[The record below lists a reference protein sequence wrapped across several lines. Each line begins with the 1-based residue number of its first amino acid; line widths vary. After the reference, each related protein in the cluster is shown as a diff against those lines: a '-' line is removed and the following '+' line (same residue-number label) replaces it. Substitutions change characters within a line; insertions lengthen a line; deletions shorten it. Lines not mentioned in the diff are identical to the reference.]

1 MRHSPKEKKRSPNKD
16 SFSLLERMEAV
27 RIRNQ
32 EMCDMAISIIS
43 KYVDEHLC
51 TTDYLGQVNP
61 KESKE
66 YFEDLSYARWAA
78 YEIMNRLNTEAERL
92 PSYITGSLREP
103 VPPVDIIAEFM
114 DDMECCIY
122 DGCSEKHERIF
133 TIAKDVAD
141 DIILLFL

>member
-1 MRHSPKEKKRSPNKD
+1 
-16 SFSLLERMEAV
+16 
-27 RIRNQ
+27 
-32 EMCDMAISIIS
+32 MCDVAISIIS
-43 KYVDEHLC
+43 KYLDEHLC
-51 TTDYLGQVNP
+51 ATDYLEQVNP

-66 YFEDLSYARWAA
+66 YFEDFSYARWAA
-78 YEIMNRLNTEAERL
+78 YEIIDRLNTEAERL
-92 PSYITGSLREP
+92 PSHITGYLREP

>member
-1 MRHSPKEKKRSPNKD
+1 
-16 SFSLLERMEAV
+16 LLERKEAV

-32 EMCDMAISIIS
+32 EMCDMVISTINKHI
-43 KYVDEHLC
+43 DEHLC
-51 TTDYLGQVNP
+51 ATDYFGQVNP
-61 KESKE
+61 KDLKD

-78 YEIMNRLNTEAERL
+78 YEIIDRLNTEAERL
-92 PSYITGSLREP
+92 PSCITGREP

-114 DDMECCIY
+114 DDLENYIY

-133 TIAKDVAD
+133 TIAKDFAD

>member
-1 MRHSPKEKKRSPNKD
+1 MKRSPNKG
-16 SFSLLERMEAV
+16 SFSLLERREAV
-27 RIRNQ
+27 GIRNQ
-32 EMCDMAISIIS
+32 EMCDMAISIIN

-51 TTDYLGQVNP
+51 VTDYLGRVNP

-78 YEIMNRLNTEAERL
+78 YEIMDRLNNEAERL
-92 PSYITGSLREP
+92 PSHITGSLREP
-103 VPPVDIIAEFM
+103 VPPVDIIAGFM

-141 DIILLFL
+141 DIFLLFL

>member
-1 MRHSPKEKKRSPNKD
+1 MKESPNKG
-16 SFSLLERMEAV
+16 SFSLLESREAI

-51 TTDYLGQVNP
+51 ATDYLGQVNP
-61 KESKE
+61 KETKE
-66 YFEDLSYARWAA
+66 YLEDLSYARWAA
-78 YEIMNRLNTEAERL
+78 YEIIDRLNTEAERL
-92 PSYITGSLREP
+92 PSHITGSLREP
-103 VPPVDIIAEFM
+103 VSPVDIIAGFM
-114 DDMECCIY
+114 DDMECYIY

-133 TIAKDVAD
+133 TIAKDVTD

>member
-1 MRHSPKEKKRSPNKD
+1 MKRSPNKG
-16 SFSLLERMEAV
+16 SFSLLERREAV
-27 RIRNQ
+27 GIRNQ
-32 EMCDMAISIIS
+32 EMCDMAISIIN

-51 TTDYLGQVNP
+51 VTDYLGRVNP

-78 YEIMNRLNTEAERL
+78 YEIMDRLNNEAERL
-92 PSYITGSLREP
+92 PSHITGSLREP
-103 VPPVDIIAEFM
+103 VPPVDIIAGFM
-114 DDMECCIY
+114 DDMESCIY

>member
-1 MRHSPKEKKRSPNKD
+1 MKGSPNKG
-16 SFSLLERMEAV
+16 SFSLLERREAV

-32 EMCDMAISIIS
+32 ELCDMAISIIS
-43 KYVDEHLC
+43 EYVEERLRV
-51 TTDYLGQVNP
+51 TDRLGEVGW
-61 KESKE
+61 KDSKD

-78 YEIMNRLNTEAERL
+78 YEIIDRLNNEAERL
-92 PSYITGSLREP
+92 PSHITGSLREP
-103 VPPVDIIAEFM
+103 VPPVDIIAGFM

>member
-1 MRHSPKEKKRSPNKD
+1 M
-16 SFSLLERMEAV
+16 LERREAV
-27 RIRNQ
+27 GIRNQ
-32 EMCDMAISIIS
+32 EMCDMAISIIN

-51 TTDYLGQVNP
+51 VTDYLGRVNP

-78 YEIMNRLNTEAERL
+78 YEIMDRLNNEAERL
-92 PSYITGSLREP
+92 PSHITGSLREP
-103 VPPVDIIAEFM
+103 VPPVDIIAGFM